1 MSSRFEKRHSPYQD
15 RGKLQISYVPDTL
28 VGRENE
34 LDAYEN
40 ALYPIFEGEEPNN
53 IFLYGKTGVGKTAA
67 ARYLLRE
74 LKNTLENDPDIAH
87 SLNSVYVNCEGLRSS
102 YRVAVA
108 LLNETRTHEHQINE
122 SGYSTSEIYHKLWAE
137 LDPTQDTPS
146 NTALLSPT
154 DPDTDTHPGET
165 TIVILDEIDHIQD
178 GEDSILYQ
186 LSRAKEIG
194 NVHPVTKLGI
204 VGISND
210 LTFTDRLSP
219 KVRSSLCE
227 RRISFPVYDATELN
241 AVLSQRAD
249 LAFRDDAV
257 DDGVVQLC
265 AAYGAKQDGDARK
278 AIKLLRESGDVARE
292 RDSDT
297 VSEHHLEAARDR
309 LQVKELTQG
318 VEDMHEHDRHL
329 LYAVATLAAEG
340 NEYARTRDIYPRY
353 ERICELAATDSF
365 TMRSAQSHLNDLRM
379 LGYLN
384 ARERNE
390 GSDGGKY
397 RQYSLKHSLDVT
409 LEALSD
415 TIDRVGI
422 HPAIEGRFAE

>member
-1 MSSRFEKRHSPYQD
+1 MAGRFQRRHSPYKD
-15 RGKLQISYVPDTL
+15 RGKLQISYIPDEL
-28 VGRENE
+28 VGREDE

-74 LKNTLENDPDIAH
+74 LHTTLEANEDTDH
-87 SLNSVYVNCEGLRSS
+87 TLNAVYVNCEGLRSS

-108 LLNETRTHEHQINE
+108 LLNETRMHDEQVNE
-122 SGYSTSEIYHKLWAE
+122 SGYSTSEIYQKLWRE
-137 LDPTQDTPS
+137 IDPTTDTPS
-146 NTALLSPT
+146 NPQAA
-154 DPDTDTHPGET
+154 DPDVEHAHPGET
-165 TIVILDEIDHIQD
+165 TIIILDEVDHIRE

-194 NVHPVTKLGI
+194 NVHPRTKLGI

-241 AVLSQRAD
+241 DVLSQRAS
-249 LAFRDDAV
+249 LAFADGALDD
-257 DDGVVQLC
+257 DVVSLC

-278 AIKLLRESGDVARE
+278 AIKLLRESGDIARE
-292 RDSDT
+292 ADSET
-297 VSEHHLEAARDR
+297 VTREHLEAARDR

-318 VEDMHEHDRHL
+318 VEDMHQHDRHL
-329 LYAVATLAAEG
+329 LYAVATLTAEG
-340 NEYARTRDIYPRY
+340 TNRIRTREIYPRY
-353 ERICELAATDSF
+353 EQICTMAATDAF

-379 LGYLN
+379 LGYLDV
-384 ARERNE
+384 RERNE
-390 GSDGGKY
+390 GVEGGKY
-397 RQYSLKHSLDVT
+397 RQYQLKHSLDVT
-409 LEALSD
+409 LEALND
-415 TIDRVGI
+415 TIETVGI
-422 HPAIEGRFAE
+422 HTAIEAHM